1 MKRDLEMPM
10 SMALSQSV
18 DWKSLY
24 DQLLPRVYHFFCYQ
38 TGDPALAE
46 ELTAATFEKA
56 WASRR
61 HYDHKLGKLPAWILG
76 IARKV
81 SADYFRRRKVE
92 TPLDSTT
99 IVSKQNVEED
109 VEKRLDFERL
119 SGLLADLP
127 ERERYL
133 IALKYGGE
141 LNNREIARLTRLSET
156 NVSTILFRAVS
167 KLREEW
173 SQKA

>member
-1 MKRDLEMPM
+1 M
-10 SMALSQSV
+10 SLTLPKSI
-18 DWKSLY
+18 DWRSIY

-46 ELTAATFEKA
+46 ELTAVTFEKA
-56 WASRR
+56 WTSRKN
-61 HYDHKLGKLPAWILG
+61 YDHRLGKLPGWILG
-76 IARKV
+76 IAKKV
-81 SADYFRRRKVE
+81 AADYFRRRKVE
-92 TPLDSTT
+92 SSLDSTT
-99 IVSKQNVEED
+99 IVSRQNVEED

-119 SGLLADLP
+119 SGLLAALP

-141 LNNREIARLTRLSET
+141 LNNREIARVTRLSET
-156 NVSTILFRAVS
+156 NVGTILFRAVS

-173 SQKA
+173 SQKP